1 MPNFCS
7 IVVCGH
13 LGRDANLKDVNGQSV
28 LEFSV
33 AYNAKKD
40 DPPTWFNC
48 AIWGDRG
55 KKLAAHLS
63 KGTAVI
69 VSGTLNPRTYQS
81 KKDGGE
87 RTSLDIRVDQF
98 SFAGSKGEQIPAPS
112 GDASSDAARE
122 LFLEKQAETPPD
134 EDIPF

>member
-40 DPPTWFNC
+40 DPPKRLTRLEQLRQEQ
-48 AIWGDRG
+48 ADREKQG
-55 KKLAAHLS
+55 Q
-63 KGTAVI
+63 
-69 VSGTLNPRTYQS
+69 PEP
-81 KKDGGE
+81 KKD
-87 RTSLDIRVDQF
+87 
-98 SFAGSKGEQIPAPS
+98 
-112 GDASSDAARE
+112 
-122 LFLEKQAETPPD
+122 EKKP
-134 EDIPF
+134 